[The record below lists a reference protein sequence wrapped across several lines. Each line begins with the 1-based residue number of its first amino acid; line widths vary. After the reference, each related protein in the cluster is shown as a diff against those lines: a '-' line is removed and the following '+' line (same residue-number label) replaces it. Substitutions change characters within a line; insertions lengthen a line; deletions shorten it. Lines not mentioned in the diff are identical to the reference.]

1 GSYSNHGSQERILD
15 VYNGNTANGTHII
28 TYDPNGGGNQKFTF
42 VPTSGGYNIKNMST
56 GKCLDLNRGPSAGN
70 GDYVNEWDCLGQST
84 QQWRVFPW
92 PGDPGA
98 VGIYNVSKNDCLD
111 VFRNGTGN
119 GVWADIW
126 PCKRSDN
133 ENQKW
138 TLQYLGYSLQTG

>member
-1 GSYSNHGSQERILD
+1 MPRSDGY
-15 VYNGNTANGTHII
+15 
-28 TYDPNGGGNQKFTF
+28 
-42 VPTSGGYNIKNMST
+42 YNIKNMST
-56 GKCLDLNRGPSAGN
+56 GKCLDLNRGPGAGN

-84 QQWRVFPW
+84 QQWDPFPW

-98 VGIYNVSKNDCLD
+98 VGIYNPKTHDCLD

-126 PCKRSDN
+126 PCKQSDN

-138 TLQYLGYSLQTG
+138 TLQYLGYSLQSG